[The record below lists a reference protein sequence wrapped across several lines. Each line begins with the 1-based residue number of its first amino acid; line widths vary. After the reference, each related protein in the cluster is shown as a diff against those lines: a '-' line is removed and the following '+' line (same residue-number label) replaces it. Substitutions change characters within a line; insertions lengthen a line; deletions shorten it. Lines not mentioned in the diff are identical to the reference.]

1 MAIPDFLLD
10 KRVVRRNV
18 AKGLVTKDQVESYIA
33 SLPDVEDQSE
43 PCTPDPEPTEEVEGA
58 EEAAEGEGA
67 EAAEAPAPEG
77 A

>member
-18 AKGLVTKDQVESYIA
+18 AKGLVSKDQVESYIA

-43 PCTPDPEPTEEVEGA
+43 PCTPDPEPTEEA
-58 EEAAEGEGA
+58 EATAEGA
-67 EAAEAPAPEG
+67 EAAEAPATPEG

>member
-18 AKGLVTKDQVESYIA
+18 AKGLVTKKQVESYIA

-43 PCTPDPEPTEEVEGA
+43 PCTPDPEPEETTEAEAEATEGA
-58 EEAAEGEGA
+58 ETDEAAPAEGA
-67 EAAEAPAPEG
+67 
-77 A
+77 